1 MPGSTLSKGLAVSTV
16 AAALVGVGAGIAVWN
31 AQDAPVPGH
40 QLTASREQLD
50 PHEGVPVE
58 IDDPQDVLSAE
69 DEARLRRDAERLELP
84 GVVTGLYYVVFEENE
99 DNVLDSL
106 EEHVREHRPD
116 LIAPDDDHYSDGALI
131 VGVGLDPR
139 NAFVGCGNDVC
150 DALHLWKG
158 TALDAALD
166 AMKPGVKDGDIPSG
180 LLSAT
185 RTATD
190 VPALKRRLYDDA
202 VSDRT
207 AAGIGAGVGAG
218 VVTGGAAG
226 SLTLVRHNRRKKAEQ
241 ARSDL
246 DLVLNNYGAIAGRL
260 TDIDV
265 RAHSLNSPLADD
277 HLRGQWA
284 RMRDRFLALD
294 DQVSG
299 ARGLGSLDTGDD
311 KAMAGQHEA
320 LSRAATTITQIE
332 TAEGN
337 INRLFD
343 IERGDEAARRTDVER
358 LRADVRAAAL
368 GTKNGELKAELRAI
382 QQRVEDLS
390 PRVLDA
396 DFLPSLVRV
405 IDDYQATLEE
415 VKRRE
420 LSDVKEYT
428 KLHRPALYEP
438 DYRYSNVVTYA
449 ILASW
454 HSSNVEAHEAA
465 QAQSS
470 SSTNTTYSSGF
481 SGGGGSSSF

>member
-1 MPGSTLSKGLAVSTV
+1 MLSKGLAASAV
-16 AAALVGVGAGIAVWN
+16 AATLVGVGAGMAVWS

-50 PHEGVPVE
+50 PHAGVPVE

-69 DEARLRRDAERLELP
+69 DEARVRRDAERLELP

-106 EEHVREHRPD
+106 EEHVREHRPG

-150 DALHLWKG
+150 DALHLWRG

-166 AMKPGVKDGDIPSG
+166 AMKPGVKDGDIPAG

-190 VPALKRRLYDDA
+190 IPALERRLYDAA
-202 VSDRT
+202 VGDRT
-207 AAGIGAGVGAG
+207 ATGIGAGVGAG
-218 VVTGGAAG
+218 VVTGGVGG
-226 SLTLVRHNRRKKAEQ
+226 SLTLVRHGRRKKAAQ
-241 ARSDL
+241 ARADL
-246 DLVLNNYGAIAGRL
+246 DLVLNNYGKIAGRL
-260 TDIDV
+260 PDIDV
-265 RAHSLNSPLADD
+265 RAHSLSSPLADD

-284 RMRDRFLALD
+284 RVRDRFLALN

-320 LSRAATTITQIE
+320 LSRAAATITQIE

-337 INRLFD
+337 VNRLFD
-343 IERGDEAARRTDVER
+343 IERGDEAARRADVEK

-368 GTKNGELKAELRAI
+368 GTRNGELKAELKAI
-382 QQRVEDLS
+382 QRRVEGLS
-390 PRVLDA
+390 ARVLDA

-405 IDDYQATLEE
+405 IEDYQATLEE

-420 LSDVKEYT
+420 LSDVKEYK
-428 KLHRPALYEP
+428 KLRRPALYEP
-438 DYRYSNVVTYA
+438 DYRYSNVVTYVM
-449 ILASW
+449 LTSW

-465 QAQSS
+465 RAQ